1 MKASWRSKP
10 SSLWVPRDMDW
21 WGWGGVGLLVVI
33 STHREL
39 TATQW
44 SSYRLH
50 GHTTVTFWSPHD
62 PCVTLQG
69 PSVVTP
75 RSPRGS
81 SCPLHHLTPL
91 TTYPPPPMDNPK
103 PSPVVLGCKHGA
115 PDLSLQAQGG
125 DTAQTVMLCHLAP
138 GRGHTATAWLNSN
151 NIFFIYMLKNR
162 KVGNI
167 Q

>member
-10 SSLWVPRDMDW
+10 STLWVPRDMDW

-50 GHTTVTFWSPHD
+50 GHTTVTFWSPHA
-62 PCVTLQG
+62 PCVTLRG

-103 PSPVVLGCKHGA
+103 PSHQWCWDANTGPQICPYKHRVV
-115 PDLSLQAQGG
+115 
-125 DTAQTVMLCHLAP
+125 TAQTVMLCHLSP
-138 GRGHTATAWLNSN
+138 GRGHTARAWLNSN
-151 NIFFIYMLKNR
+151 NIFFIYMLKN
-162 KVGNI
+162 
-167 Q
+167 